1 MLACAALVNRP
12 GGRAGLADAMLNH
25 SYRINDQRQP
35 LDSENPAALLLHSRL
50 PTSFQWGTDRLSVT
64 GVT

>member
-35 LDSENPAALLLHSRL
+35 LDSEKPSLLYCCTHVSPQAFNGELI
-50 PTSFQWGTDRLSVT
+50 G
-64 GVT
+64 

>member
-35 LDSENPAALLLHSRL
+35 LDSEKPTCFTAAL
-50 PTSFQWGTDRLSVT
+50 TSPQAFNGELI
-64 GVT
+64 G

>member
-35 LDSENPAALLLHSRL
+35 LDSEKPACFTAAL
-50 PTSFQWGTDRLSVT
+50 TSPHKLSM
-64 GVT
+64 GN